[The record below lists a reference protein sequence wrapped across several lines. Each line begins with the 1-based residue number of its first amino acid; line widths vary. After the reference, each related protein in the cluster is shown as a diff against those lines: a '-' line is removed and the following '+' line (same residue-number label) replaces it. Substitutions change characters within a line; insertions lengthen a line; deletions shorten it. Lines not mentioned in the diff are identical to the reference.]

1 MKKAIIILST
11 ILFMYSCDVVQ
22 QIGGAYNLLQC
33 KYDYNSIDNIQ
44 IAGINLG
51 KGKSVSVLQIASLT
65 TILSGGTLQNIP
77 LSMVINLDVANPNE
91 KASAFL
97 NGMDYE
103 IELNDMELTSGKLD
117 TPVRIEPGGSQ
128 VVPLSIGVDLKNLMN
143 RYSKEKVSG
152 EMSRFLG
159 ISPGQTKVTVKL
171 WPKVLIGNTPIKS
184 PAHIPVTF
192 LVGKKK

>member
-152 EMSRFLG
+152 EMSRFIG
-159 ISPGQTKVTVKL
+159 ITPGETKVTVKL

-192 LVGKKK
+192 YVGKKK

>member
-11 ILFMYSCDVVQ
+11 ILLMYSCDVVQ

-33 KYDYNSIDNIQ
+33 KYDYNSIDNVQ

-65 TILSGGTLQNIP
+65 TILTGGTLQNIP
-77 LSMVINLDVANPNE
+77 FSMVVNLDVANPNE
-91 KASAFL
+91 KASAYL
-97 NGMDYE
+97 NGMDYQ

-128 VVPLSIGVDLKNLMN
+128 VVPLSIGVDLMNLMN
-143 RYSKEKVSG
+143 RYSKEKVSS
-152 EMSRFLG
+152 EMSRFIG
-159 ISPGQTKVTVKL
+159 ISPGETKVTVKL

-192 LVGKKK
+192 YVGKKK

>member
-44 IAGINLG
+44 IAGINLS

-152 EMSRFLG
+152 EMSRFIG
-159 ISPGQTKVTVKL
+159 ITPGETKVTVKL

-192 LVGKKK
+192 YVGKKK